1 MFENLFKG
9 KNKEEKSA
17 SPVPIEWTPEAEARL
32 SNAPFFL
39 RGMVRRLSEK
49 KASELGISVITEEV
63 LAQFKEKMMN
73 PMIQSGVGASH
84 EAAGVEVKPL
94 AWTREAEER
103 LATVPEFM
111 RGMIRR
117 IAEEVALERGHLEVD
132 LALLMKAEALG
143 DEAGERSKAPL
154 AWTDAATLRLEQK
167 IADSPEIAR
176 EFVRGMLKSDVEELA
191 REQGI
196 ARIDLAAL
204 AQIWDAPK
212 RDVTWTEEAHKRLMT
227 SPDFVR
233 SGIKKAAERRA
244 RKIGTDIITS
254 EMLTTFRNEAM
265 MKAMKRIRTFGYNE
279 MSFDAFEDA
288 KEKIRR
294 LQDNPEAAKRL
305 DDIRG
310 YMDKRGKV
318 GLIDEEM
325 LDKMRDYLKD
335 PSKKQM

>member
-1 MFENLFKG
+1 MFEKLFNG
-9 KNKEEKSA
+9 KSKEEEGA
-17 SPVPIEWTPEAEARL
+17 APFPIQWTPEAEARL
-32 SNAPFFL
+32 SKAPFFL

-49 KASELGISVITEEV
+49 KATELGLSVITEEV

-73 PMIQSGVGASH
+73 PMIQSGAGASH

-143 DEAGERSKAPL
+143 EESGERSKESL
-154 AWTDAATLRLEQK
+154 EWTDAATLRLEQK

-212 RDVTWTEEAHKRLMT
+212 RDVTWTEEAYKRLMT

-244 RKIGTDIITS
+244 RKMGTAIITS

-325 LDKMRDYLKD
+325 LGKMRDYLKD
-335 PSKKQM
+335 PTKKQM

>member
-1 MFENLFKG
+1 MP
-9 KNKEEKSA
+9 EEQS
-17 SPVPIEWTPEAEARL
+17 ITWTPDAEARL
-32 SNAPFFL
+32 KKAPFFL

-49 KASELGISVITEEV
+49 KARELGITLITEAV
-63 LAQFKEKMMN
+63 LAQFKDKMMN
-73 PMIQSGVGASH
+73 PMMASGAGAAH

-94 AWTREAEER
+94 AWTRQAQER

-132 LALLMKAEALG
+132 LALLMKAESLG
-143 DEAGERSKAPL
+143 EEAQDGTAHPEIP
-154 AWTDAATLRLEQK
+154 WTDAALLRLEQK
-167 IADSPEIAR
+167 ISDSPEMAR
-176 EFVRGMLKSDVEELA
+176 EFVRGMLKNDAEDLA
-191 REQGI
+191 REMKLEK
-196 ARIDLAAL
+196 IDLAAL
-204 AQIWDAPK
+204 TRIWDAPK
-212 RDVTWTEEAHKRLMT
+212 SDIAWTEEAHKRLMT

-244 RKIGTDIITS
+244 RKMGAPTVTS
-254 EMLTTFRNEAM
+254 EMLTQFRNEAM
-265 MKAMKRIRTFGYNE
+265 MKAMKRIRAFGYNE

-294 LQDNPEAAKRL
+294 LKDNPEAAKRL

-310 YMDKRGKV
+310 YMGQRGKV

-325 LDKMRDYLKD
+325 LEKMRDYLKD
-335 PSKKQM
+335 PTRKEM